1 MIHFNSINPI
11 ELGVITDV
19 IAIALADGNSAD
31 DNNVL
36 GNFLVAVGSIILTVA
51 AQQAAIESSKS
62 EVR

>member
-1 MIHFNSINPI
+1 MVRFNSIDPI
-11 ELGVITDV
+11 ELGVITDIV
-19 IAIALADGNSAD
+19 AIALAEGNSPD

-51 AQQAAIESSKS
+51 AQQAANEASKP